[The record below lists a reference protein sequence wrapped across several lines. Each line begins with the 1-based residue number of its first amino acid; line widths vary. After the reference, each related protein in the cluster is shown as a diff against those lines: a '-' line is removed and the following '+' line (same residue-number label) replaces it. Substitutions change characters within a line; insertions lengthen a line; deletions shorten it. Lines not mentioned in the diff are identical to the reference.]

1 MTDIAYCTILST
13 NYLPKALALAESLR
27 RHEGEF
33 SLTILVTDARS
44 AAHLPEIP
52 AQDGVRV
59 VGTDVLGLAE
69 RDLLKLATIYD
80 LVEFATAVK
89 PLLLKRLLET
99 SPGAAYLDPDTYLTA
114 PMVEL
119 PIDLAATVGGILL
132 TPHFLEPV
140 TDPDAM
146 LQEGHLLNVGVFNL
160 GFCAV
165 DRRAIAF
172 LDWWWGH
179 LERECLWDPLSGLF
193 VDQKWVDI
201 GATLFQA
208 GAWRHAG
215 YNVSVA
221 NLHERPITQDDEG
234 LVVSSTGDRLRLFHF
249 HAFDTAHPE
258 ELSTRLIGSTS
269 HLREQSRTL
278 DGLCKEYA
286 EILIAKEALLAKA
299 PRYAYAADTS
309 GKALSRQL
317 RRAYRLS
324 VDEDPTLPIPFLA
337 EEAEAWALWRR
348 SAWRTEAKELAGDAV
363 KSVRLVL
370 PEEYGRLKKHLPG
383 VSSKLKAKLVRNQGI
398 WH

>member
-1 MTDIAYCTILST
+1 MTETAYCTILST

-33 SLTILVTDARS
+33 SLTILLTDARS
-44 AAHLPEIP
+44 ADQLPVIP
-52 AQDGVRV
+52 ALPGVEV
-59 VGTDVLGLAE
+59 VGTDVLGLPE
-69 RDLLKLATIYD
+69 RELLHLATIYD

-89 PLLLKRLLET
+89 PLLLKRLLQT
-99 SPGAAYLDPDTYLTA
+99 SGAAAYLDPDTYLTA

-119 PIDLAATVGGILL
+119 PIDLAATEGGILL

-140 TDPDAM
+140 TDPNAM

-165 DRRAIAF
+165 DRRAIGF

-179 LERECLWDPLSGLF
+179 LERECLWDPISGLF

-201 GATLFQA
+201 GATLFRA

-221 NLHERPITQDDEG
+221 NLHERPIAVDDEG
-234 LVVSSTGDRLRLFHF
+234 LFVSSTKDRLRLFHF

-278 DGLCKEYA
+278 DALCREYA
-286 EILIAKEALLAKA
+286 EIVMRYEAQLAKA
-299 PRYAYAADTS
+299 PRYAYAADTA
-309 GKALSRQL
+309 GKPLSRQL
-317 RRAYRLS
+317 RRAYRLNL
-324 VDEDPTLPIPFLA
+324 EDDASLPVPFLA
-337 EEAEAWALWRR
+337 QEAEAWAAWRR
-348 SAWRTEAKELAGDAV
+348 GAWRTEAKELAGDAV
-363 KSVRLVL
+363 KSIRLVL
-370 PEEYGRLKKHLPG
+370 PEEYGRIKKRLPG